1 METTTSPLDLAAPL
15 NRRYRDESLA
25 IRVVGAG
32 GDGIVT
38 AGALL
43 ARTAALSGL
52 EVLSDTTFPSE
63 IRGGLVASQVRMA
76 PHPLCTEGDGVDVL
90 VAFNA
95 DAYLAHRDVIRDD
108 GILIYDIY
116 DALSDVVTHSNRIIS
131 YPVPM
136 AEIAQHSGQA
146 VTRNLV
152 ALAALIELIGL
163 SRSNLEGAV
172 CEHFASKGPDTIAV
186 NLRALEAG
194 LSYAEQHL
202 IKRDP
207 VLAPVGASRDQ
218 TLLLTGNDAIG
229 LGALAAGC
237 RLYSSYPITPATSL
251 GTWLARHLPLVG
263 GRVHEAEDPIASLGV
278 AIGASFAGTK
288 AMTGTSGPGLD
299 LMQEMIG
306 FSAMAE
312 VPVVVAVV
320 QRGGPSAGLPTKHE
334 QADLLSAVFG
344 SHGDVPKIVLAAADV
359 RDCFSLTVEAFNLAE
374 RYQTPVLLLTDASLA
389 RRMQTI
395 PRPDLTSIPLI
406 ERDAAHTADAPYHRY
421 AATDDGIAPMALP
434 GSEGGAYV
442 ATGLEHDDTGRPTDA
457 GDVHKVMMARRFAK
471 LRGAEFEMVER
482 EGPESTPVGLVSWGI
497 TQGAVRE
504 AVARFE
510 RLGMPIAALY
520 PKMLWPPP
528 VNALSRFAESVE
540 QIVVVEANHQGH
552 LAHLIGATTPIRPK
566 RLTLTRGEPIS
577 VWDIF
582 GKEDLTR

>member
-1 METTTSPLDLAAPL
+1 MDTTKSSPLALATTL
-15 NRRYRDESLA
+15 NRASRDESLT
-25 IRVVGAG
+25 IRIVGAG

-63 IRGGLVASQVRMA
+63 IRGGVVASQVRIA
-76 PHPLCTEGDGVDVL
+76 PHPLFTEGDRVDVL
-90 VAFNA
+90 VALDPA
-95 DAYLAHRDVIRDD
+95 AYLAHRDVVGD
-108 GILIYDIY
+108 GGVLVHDTSF
-116 DALSDVVTHSNRIIS
+116 SDLVTRGNRAVS
-131 YPVPM
+131 YPVRM
-136 AEIAQHSGQA
+136 MEIAQQSGRP
-146 VTRNLV
+146 VTKNLA

-163 SRSNLEGAV
+163 SPLNLNSAV
-172 CEHFASKGPDTIAV
+172 RDHFAAKGPDTVNA
-186 NLRALEAG
+186 NLRTLGAS
-194 LSYAEQHL
+194 LSYVKQHL
-202 IKRDP
+202 VKRDP
-207 VLAPVGASRDQ
+207 ALAPVGASRDR
-218 TLLLTGNDAIG
+218 TLLLTGNEAIG

-237 RLYSSYPITPATSL
+237 RLYASYPITPATSL

-306 FSAMAE
+306 FAAMAE
-312 VPVVVAVV
+312 VPVVVVVV

-359 RDCFSLTVEAFNLAE
+359 RDCFALTVEAFNLAE
-374 RYQTPVLLLTDASLA
+374 RYQTPVLFLTDASLA

-406 ERDAAHTADAPYHRY
+406 QRDAAHAIDSPYHRY
-421 AATDDGIAPMALP
+421 AATAEGIAPMALP
-434 GSEGGAYV
+434 GLAGGAYV
-442 ATGLEHDDTGRPTDA
+442 ATGLEHDDRGRPTDA
-457 GDVHKVMMARRFAK
+457 GDVHESMMARRFAK
-471 LRGAEFEMVER
+471 LRGAEFETVER
-482 EGPESTPVGLVSWGI
+482 EGPESAPVGLVSWGI

-504 AVARFE
+504 AVTRFE
-510 RLGMPIAALY
+510 GLGMPIAALY
-520 PKMLWPPP
+520 PKMLWPLPM
-528 VNALSRFAESVE
+528 NALSQFAKSVD
-540 QIVVVEANHQGH
+540 QVVVVEANHQGH
-552 LAHLIGATTPIRPK
+552 LAQLISATTPIRPK
-566 RLTLTRGEPIS
+566 RLTVTRGEPIS

-582 GKEDLTR
+582 GKEDLTQ